1 MFLSKFNFK
10 SFVVSLA
17 LVMGAGYCLASGTA
31 CSHSGHTEKN
41 NFQQSSVS
49 SETVSVSD
57 TEPEAGEKQV
67 LTLAT
72 WNLENFFDTV
82 DDDYNDDVLSESE
95 YADKL
100 TRVSSVLQQVG
111 ADIVGVEEVENAQV
125 ISDLGRRS
133 GYPYYVLIPG
143 NDKVRGINVGVLSKV
158 PVRNYVTHTQ
168 DSFIQPEG
176 KRSAVFS
183 RDCLEVH
190 FKHSSNFTLL
200 VNHFKSK
207 RGGAATDAKRIAQ
220 STRVKEIAHSLSS
233 YPTAICGDLNDT
245 PEAKTL
251 RPLLSCT
258 FLTDV
263 LGHLPEAERRSFFN
277 TRYQSALDYII
288 VNEKLRPA
296 VVPNSAMVCADIPDI
311 EKASDHRPV
320 KVIFDFNKIR

>member
-1 MFLSKFNFK
+1 MYFSKFNLKKIAF
-10 SFVVSLA
+10 SIVLA
-17 LVMGAGYCLASGTA
+17 VGVGCCLAGGAA
-31 CSHSGHTEKN
+31 CSNVGTVDKN
-41 NFQQSSVS
+41 ELRKESKSSESLSVS
-49 SETVSVSD
+49 SSEHRVS
-57 TEPEAGEKQV
+57 EQPV

-82 DDDYNDDVLSESE
+82 DDDYNDDVLTESE

-100 TRVSSVLQQVG
+100 SRVSSVLQQVG
-111 ADIVGVEEVENAQV
+111 ADVVGVEEIENSQV
-125 ISDLGRRS
+125 LSDLGRRS

-158 PVRNYVTHTQ
+158 PVRNCVTHTQ
-168 DSFIQPEG
+168 DSFIQPKG

-190 FKHSSNFTLL
+190 FNHKSNFTLL

-220 STRVKEIAHSLSS
+220 AKRVKEIARSLSS

-263 LGHLPEAERRSFFN
+263 LGHLPETERRSFFN
-277 TRYQSALDYII
+277 SRYQSALDYII
-288 VNEKLRPA
+288 VNEKLKPA

-320 KVIFDFNKIR
+320 KVIFDFRKIK